1 MLTDSHC
8 HLASHKFADADID
21 RIVANAIDSGVTRMV
36 TLGTC
41 VDDWPANI
49 GFANTHN
56 SVFACLAIHPCDVTE
71 APGDW
76 DQQLIDLLSTS
87 ENIVAIG
94 ETGLD
99 YFHPA
104 PEGWTDEAYREKQ
117 QTMLR
122 RHFEI
127 AEQFGLNIVIH
138 TRDRK
143 GKQSLDDAVKIARDF
158 RGKVRPLFHCF
169 LGPIENADA
178 IFELD
183 GIISFTG
190 IATFKN
196 AHDTIEAARLAPA
209 DRFMVETDSPYL
221 APVPHRGKRNEPAF
235 VRHTAEA
242 IADLRGVTL
251 DELTAQTNAVADAF
265 FRFSS

>member
-1 MLTDSHC
+1 M
-8 HLASHKFADADID
+8 I
-21 RIVANAIDSGVTRMV
+21 

-41 VDDWPANI
+41 IEDWQKNVDLTA
-49 GFANTHN
+49 AHQ

-71 APGDW
+71 APNDW
-76 DQQLIDLLSTS
+76 DQQLIDRLSAS
-87 ENIVAIG
+87 EKIIAIG

-104 PEGWTDEAYREKQ
+104 PSGWTDEAYREKQ
-117 QTMLR
+117 QTLLR

-138 TRDRK
+138 TRDK
-143 GKQSLDDAVKIARDF
+143 SGQQSLDDALKIARDF

-196 AHDTIEAARLAPA
+196 AHATIEAARLAPT
-209 DRFMVETDSPYL
+209 DRFIVETDAPYL
-221 APVPHRGKRNEPAF
+221 APVPHRGQRNEPAF

-242 IADLRGVTL
+242 IAQLRGVTL
-251 DELTAQTNAVADAF
+251 DELTESTNAVADGF
-265 FRFSS
+265 FRFNL